1 MELKATVTE
10 KANIQN
16 SNKFVEGFLH
26 DMDRLGIFVT
36 VGKRR
41 NIGKTFTEALETIN
55 SYDDNYQVLENMK

>member
-41 NIGKTFTEALETIN
+41 NIEKTFTEALETIN